1 MVSYAGR
8 ILRHI
13 KRLNMRSGWLYG
25 LIFFSLISSA
35 ALAQQRNLI
44 TGNFSNFTFT
54 KFVDA
59 IESQTNYHF
68 YYDPLYT
75 DSLTINIVVENKTI
89 NKVLDEVFAGTNFH
103 YAIDQFNTIYI
114 THVREIF
121 TRLPTGFFGSD
132 SSGAKGESKFDY
144 SAYEKRELQSRQAEN
159 KVYVIGI
166 KTNSLQGRAVVSG
179 IIRDIRSGEPIIGA
193 TISSTSGSGVISD
206 QLGNFSISLPKGRNE
221 LKIQSVGMKKTTR
234 QIMLYSDGKLNI
246 ELEETITS
254 LKEVVIESDRD
265 KNVTGLQMG
274 VQKLDIKTMKNMP
287 SVLGETD
294 IMKVILTLPG
304 VQTVG
309 EGTIG
314 MNVRGGAT
322 NQNLIL
328 FNNATVYNPSHL
340 FGFFSTFNPDV
351 LKSVELY
358 KSGITADYGGRL
370 SSVLDVTSREGN
382 FKKFSGSGGISPVTG
397 RLVLEGPIIKERTS
411 FLIGARSTYSDWLLH
426 QLNSYSLR
434 NSQASFYDLNAN
446 LSHKIND
453 RNQLFFSAYASRDHF
468 KLNSDTAYSYSDR
481 NASIRWKHNF
491 NSKLYGV
498 FTGGYSNYTY
508 SISSDKNP
516 VEAFNLDFN
525 IKQLSAKAD
534 FTYFLNPKHTLN
546 GGVNVVR
553 YGLAPGNQQPLGTE
567 SKVVPN
573 VLQNEQGLETA
584 IYMGD
589 NIEVSP
595 HLSLYLGL
603 RYSFYQYQGPKDVN
617 IYASGVPRDTS
628 TIQQTIHYGS
638 GSAIASYGG
647 PEPRISMRY
656 SVSKNSSVK
665 LSYNRMRQYIQT
677 LSNTTAIAPTD
688 IWKLSDAYIKPQ
700 IGDQVSIGYYKNLE
714 GGLVEMSIEGY
725 YKTTQN
731 TIDYKGGATLVLN
744 HNIETDVVSGNG
756 KAYGIEFLIKK
767 SEGKLNGWISYT
779 YSRSFLQSVG
789 DYPSEAINKGAY
801 YPSNYDK
808 PHAFNFIGNYKINR
822 RFNFSLNVTYSTGR
836 PITLPLQKYEVGGTA
851 RLYYS
856 DRNQERIPDYFR
868 TDISINVEGNHKIK
882 KLAHSSWTF
891 AVYNLTGRKNAYS
904 VYYTSEN
911 GIIKGYKLS
920 IFAQAIP
927 TITYNFRF

>member
-1 MVSYAGR
+1 
-8 ILRHI
+8 
-13 KRLNMRSGWLYG
+13 MRSTWYFG
-25 LIFFSLISSA
+25 LFLFILTISNTA
-35 ALAQQRNLI
+35 FAQQRNLI
-44 TGNFSNFTFT
+44 SGDFKNLTFT
-54 KFVDA
+54 KFADA

-68 YYDPLYT
+68 YYDALYT
-75 DSLTINIVVENKTI
+75 DSLTINLVVENKTI
-89 NKVLDEVFAGTNFH
+89 KKVLDEAFAGTNFH
-103 YAIDQFNTIYI
+103 YAVDRFNNIFI
-114 THVREIF
+114 THVREIS
-121 TRLPTGFFGSD
+121 TRLPTGLFGID
-132 SSGAKGESKFDY
+132 SSTTQGVSKFDY
-144 SAYEKRELQSRQAEN
+144 SAYEKRDLQSKLAEN
-159 KVYVIGI
+159 KVYIIGI
-166 KTNSLQGRAVVSG
+166 KSANLQGRATVSG
-179 IIRDIRSGEPIIGA
+179 IIRDINSGEPIIGA
-193 TISSTSGSGVISD
+193 TISSSGSGVVSD
-206 QLGNFSISLPKGRNE
+206 QLGNYSINLPKGKQE

-234 QIMLYSDGKLNI
+234 QLLLYSDGKLNVD
-246 ELEETITS
+246 LEVTITR
-254 LKEVVIESDRD
+254 LKEVVIESDKD
-265 KNVTGLQMG
+265 VNVTGLQMG

-314 MNVRGGAT
+314 INVRGGAT

-382 FKKFSGSGGISPVTG
+382 LKKFSGSGGISPIAG

-411 FLIGARSTYSDWLLH
+411 FLIGARSTYSDWILH
-426 QLNSYSLR
+426 QINSYAIQ

-446 LSHKIND
+446 ISHKIND
-453 RNQLFFSAYASRDHF
+453 RNQLFLSGYASRDHF

-491 NSKLYGV
+491 NARLYGV
-498 FTGGYSNYTY
+498 FTGGYSNYSY
-508 SISSDKNP
+508 SISSDKDS
-516 VEAFNLDFN
+516 VGAFKLDFN
-525 IKQLSAKAD
+525 VKQLSGKAD
-534 FTYFLNPKHTLN
+534 FTYFLNPRHTLN
-546 GGVNVVR
+546 AGVNIVR
-553 YGLAPGNQQPLGTE
+553 YGLAPGNEQPLGAA
-567 SKVVPN
+567 SKIVPN
-573 VLQNEQGLETA
+573 VLPNEQGMESSIFA
-584 IYMGD
+584 GD
-589 NIEVSP
+589 NIEVNP
-595 HLSLYLGL
+595 HFSVYLGL
-603 RYSFYQYQGPKDVN
+603 RYSLYQCLGPKDVAVYTPG
-617 IYASGVPRDTS
+617 IPRDTS

-638 GSAIASYGG
+638 GSTVASYHG
-647 PEPRISMRY
+647 PEPRISLRY
-656 SVSKNSSVK
+656 SVAKNASLK
-665 LSYNRMRQYIQT
+665 FSYNRMRQYIQT
-677 LSNTTAIAPTD
+677 LTNTTAIAPTD
-688 IWKLSDAYIKPQ
+688 IWKLSDTYIKPQ
-700 IGDQVSIGYYKNLE
+700 IGDQVSLGYYKNLE
-714 GGLVEMSIEGY
+714 GGLIEMSVEAY

-744 HNIETDVVSGNG
+744 HHIETDIVSGNG
-756 KAYGIEFLIKK
+756 KAYGIEFMVKK
-767 SEGKLNGWISYT
+767 SEGKLNGWITYT
-779 YSRSFLQSVG
+779 YSRSFLRSLG

-808 PHAFNFIGNYKINR
+808 PNAFNFVSNYKINR

-836 PITLPLQKYEVGGTA
+836 PITLPLQKYDIGGTP

-868 TDISINVEGNHKIK
+868 TDLSINIEGNHKIK

-904 VYYTSEN
+904 VYFTSEN
-911 GIIKGYKLS
+911 GVIKGYKLS

>member
-1 MVSYAGR
+1 
-8 ILRHI
+8 
-13 KRLNMRSGWLYG
+13 MRSIWPHG
-25 LIFFSLISSA
+25 LFFFVLISST

-44 TGNFSNFTFT
+44 NGNFSNLTFT

-59 IESQTNYHF
+59 IESQTDYHF
-68 YYDPLYT
+68 YFDPLYT
-75 DSLTINIVVENKTI
+75 DSLTINIVVENKTV
-89 NKVLDEVFAGTNFH
+89 NRVLDAAFAGTNFH
-103 YAIDQFNTIYI
+103 YAIDQYNHIFI
-114 THVREIF
+114 THVREIL
-121 TRLPTGFFGSD
+121 TRLPAGFFGID
-132 SSGAKGESKFDY
+132 SSSSKEAPKFDY

-159 KVYVIGI
+159 TVYVIGI
-166 KTNSLQGRAVVSG
+166 KSTNLQGRATVSG

-193 TISSTSGSGVISD
+193 TISTPVGSGVVSD
-206 QLGNFSISLPKGRNE
+206 QLGNYSINLPKGKNE

-246 ELEETITS
+246 EMQETITS

-274 VQKLDIKTMKNMP
+274 VQKLDIKTMKTMP

-382 FKKFSGSGGISPVTG
+382 LKKFSGSGGISPVTG

-426 QLNSYSLR
+426 QLNSYSLQ

-453 RNQLFFSAYASRDHF
+453 RNQLFLSAYASRDHF

-491 NSKLYGV
+491 NARLYGV
-498 FTGGYSNYTY
+498 FTGGFSNYTY
-508 SISSDKNP
+508 SVSSDKNP

-525 IKQLSAKAD
+525 VKQFSAKAD
-534 FTYFLNPKHTLN
+534 FTYFLNSKHTLN
-546 GGVNVVR
+546 GGINGVH
-553 YGLAPGNQQPLGTE
+553 YALAPGNKQPLGAA
-567 SKVVPN
+567 SKVVPD
-573 VLQNEQGLETA
+573 VLQNEQGLETS
-584 IYMGD
+584 IYAGD

-595 HLSLYLGL
+595 NLSFYLGL
-603 RYSFYQYQGPKDVN
+603 RYSFYQYRGPKDVN
-617 IYASGVPRDTS
+617 VYAPGVPRDTS
-628 TIQQTIHYGS
+628 TIQQTIHYGN

-656 SVSKNSSVK
+656 SVSKNSSFK

-688 IWKLSDAYIKPQ
+688 IWKLSDTYIKPQ
-700 IGDQVSIGYYKNLE
+700 IGDQISLEYYKNLD
-714 GGLVEMSIEGY
+714 GGLIEMSIEGY
-725 YKTTQN
+725 YKTIQN

-744 HNIETDVVSGNG
+744 HNIETDIVSGNG
-756 KAYGIEFLIKK
+756 KAYGVEFLIKK

-779 YSRSFLQSVG
+779 YSRSFLRSIG
-789 DYPSEAINKGAY
+789 DYTSEAINKGSY

-808 PHAFNFIGNYKINR
+808 PHAFNFISNYKINR

-836 PITLPLQKYEVGGTA
+836 PITLPLQKYEIGGTP

-891 AVYNLTGRKNAYS
+891 AIYNLTARKNAYS

-911 GIIKGYKLS
+911 GVIKGYKLS

>member
-1 MVSYAGR
+1 
-8 ILRHI
+8 
-13 KRLNMRSGWLYG
+13 MRSIWLHG
-25 LIFFSLISSA
+25 LLFFILISST
-35 ALAQQRNLI
+35 ALAQQRNLVN
-44 TGNFSNFTFT
+44 GNFSNSTFT
-54 KFVDA
+54 KFAEA
-59 IESQTNYHF
+59 IESQTDYHF
-68 YYDPLYT
+68 YFDPLYT
-75 DSLTINIVVENKTI
+75 DSLTINVAVENKTI
-89 NKVLDEVFAGTNFH
+89 NSVLDEALAGTNFH
-103 YAIDQFNTIYI
+103 YAIDQHNNIYI
-114 THVREIF
+114 THLREIL
-121 TRLPTGFFGSD
+121 TRLPSGFFGSD
-132 SSGAKGESKFDY
+132 SSNSKGATKFDY

-159 KVYVIGI
+159 KVYVIGT
-166 KTNSLQGRAVVSG
+166 KSANLQGKATLSG

-193 TISSTSGSGVISD
+193 TISTTLGSGVVSD
-206 QLGNFSISLPKGRNE
+206 QLGNYSINLPKGKNE

-234 QIMLYSDGKLNI
+234 QIMLYADGKLNV

-254 LKEVVIESDRD
+254 LKEVVVESDRD

-274 VQKLDIKTMKNMP
+274 VQKLDIKTMKAMP

-294 IMKVILTLPG
+294 IMKIILTLPG

-340 FGFFSTFNPDV
+340 FGFFSTFNPDI

-382 FKKFSGSGGISPVTG
+382 LKKFSGSGGISPVTG

-411 FLIGARSTYSDWLLH
+411 FLIGVRSTYSDWILH
-426 QLNSYSLR
+426 QLNSYSLQ

-453 RNQLFFSAYASRDHF
+453 RNQLFLSAYASKDHF

-491 NSKLYGV
+491 NAKLYGV

-508 SISSDKNP
+508 SVSSDKNP

-525 IKQLSAKAD
+525 IKQFSAKAD
-534 FTYFLNPKHTLN
+534 FTYFLNSKHTLN
-546 GGVNVVR
+546 GGINGVH
-553 YGLAPGNQQPLGTE
+553 YGLAPGNQQPYGPE
-567 SKVVPN
+567 SKIVPN
-573 VLQNEQGLETA
+573 VLQNEQGLETSFYA
-584 IYMGD
+584 GD
-589 NIEVSP
+589 NIEVNP
-595 HLSLYLGL
+595 NLSLYLGL
-603 RYSFYQYQGPKDVN
+603 RYSLYQYRGPKDVN
-617 IYASGVPRDTS
+617 VYALGVPRDTS

-638 GSAIASYGG
+638 GSTIASYSG

-656 SVSKNSSVK
+656 SVSKNASIK

-688 IWKLSDAYIKPQ
+688 IWKLSDTYIKPQ
-700 IGDQVSIGYYKNLE
+700 IGDQISLGYYKNLN
-714 GGLVEMSIEGY
+714 GGLIEMSVEAY

-731 TIDYKGGATLVLN
+731 TLDYKGGATLVLN
-744 HNIETDVVSGNG
+744 HHIETDIVNGNG
-756 KAYGIEFLIKK
+756 KAYGVEFLIKK

-779 YSRSFLQSVG
+779 YSRSFLRSLG

-808 PHAFNFIGNYKINR
+808 PHAFNFISNYKINR

-836 PITLPLQKYEVGGTA
+836 PITLPLQKYEVGGTT

-911 GIIKGYKLS
+911 GVIKGYKLS

>member
-1 MVSYAGR
+1 
-8 ILRHI
+8 
-13 KRLNMRSGWLYG
+13 MRSGGLYN
-25 LIFFSLISSA
+25 LLLFILISSSA
-35 ALAQQRNLI
+35 FGQQRNLI
-44 TGNFSNFTFT
+44 NGNFSNLTFT

-59 IESQTNYHF
+59 IESQTDYHF

-75 DSLTINIVVENKTI
+75 DSLTINIEVENKPV
-89 NKVLDEVFAGTNFH
+89 NRVLDAAFAGTNFH
-103 YAIDQFNTIYI
+103 YAIDQYNNIFI
-114 THVREIF
+114 THLREIL
-121 TRLPTGFFGSD
+121 TRLPPDFFGKD
-132 SSGAKGESKFDY
+132 SSSSKEARKFDY
-144 SAYEKRELQSRQAEN
+144 SAYEKRELQSRQAES

-166 KTNSLQGRAVVSG
+166 KSGNLQGKAILSG
-179 IIRDIRSGEPIIGA
+179 IIRDIKSGEPIIGA
-193 TISSTSGSGVISD
+193 TISTTSGSGVISD
-206 QLGNFSISLPKGRNE
+206 QLGNYSISLTKGKNE

-234 QIMLYSDGKLNI
+234 QIMLYADGKLNI

-274 VQKLDIKTMKNMP
+274 VQKLDIKTMKTMP

-382 FKKFSGSGGISPVTG
+382 LKKFSGSGGISPVTG

-426 QLNSYSLR
+426 QLNSYSLQ

-453 RNQLFFSAYASRDHF
+453 RNQLFLSGYASRDHF

-491 NSKLYGV
+491 NAKLYGV

-508 SISSDKNP
+508 SVSSDKNP
-516 VEAFNLDFN
+516 IEAFNLDFN
-525 IKQLSAKAD
+525 VKQLSAKAD
-534 FTYFLNPKHTLN
+534 LTYFLNSKHTLN
-546 GGVNVVR
+546 GGINGVN
-553 YGLAPGNQQPLGTE
+553 YALAPGNKQPLGAA
-567 SKVVPN
+567 SKVVPD
-573 VLQNEQGLETA
+573 VLQNEQGLETS
-584 IYMGD
+584 IYAGD
-589 NIEVSP
+589 NIEVNP
-595 HLSLYLGL
+595 NFSLYLGL
-603 RYSFYQYQGPKDVN
+603 RYSFYQYRGPKDVN
-617 IYASGVPRDTS
+617 VYAPGVPRDTS
-628 TIQQTIHYGS
+628 TIQQTVHYGS
-638 GSAIASYGG
+638 GSTIANYGG
-647 PEPRISMRY
+647 LEPRISVRY
-656 SVSKNSSVK
+656 SVSKNSSFK

-688 IWKLSDAYIKPQ
+688 IWKLSDTYIKPQ
-700 IGDQVSIGYYKNLE
+700 IGDQISLGYYKNIN
-714 GGLVEMSIEGY
+714 GGLIEMSIEGY
-725 YKTTQN
+725 YKTIQN
-731 TIDYKGGATLVLN
+731 TLDYKGGATLVLN
-744 HNIETDVVSGNG
+744 HNIETDIVSGNG

-779 YSRSFLQSVG
+779 YSRSLLRSTG
-789 DYPSEAINKGAY
+789 DYSSEAINKGAY

-808 PHAFNFIGNYKINR
+808 PHAFNFISNYKINR

-836 PITLPLQKYEVGGTA
+836 PITLPLQKYEVGGTP

-891 AVYNLTGRKNAYS
+891 AIYNLTSRKNAYS

-911 GIIKGYKLS
+911 GVIKGYKLS

>member
-8 ILRHI
+8 ILRYNKGLI
-13 KRLNMRSGWLYG
+13 MRSVWLNG
-25 LIFFSLISSA
+25 LFFFLLIST

-44 TGNFSNFTFT
+44 NGNFSNITFT

-59 IESQTNYHF
+59 IESQTDYHF

-75 DSLTINIVVENKTI
+75 DSLTINIIVENKTI
-89 NKVLDEVFAGTNFH
+89 NKTLDGALVGTNFH
-103 YAIDQFNTIYI
+103 YAIDQFNNIYV

-121 TRLPTGFFGSD
+121 TRLPSGFFGSD
-132 SSGAKGESKFDY
+132 STVSKETSRIDY

-166 KTNSLQGRAVVSG
+166 KSANLQGRATVSG
-179 IIRDIRSGEPIIGA
+179 IIRDINSGEPIIGA
-193 TISSTSGSGVISD
+193 TISTPSGSGVVSD
-206 QLGNFSISLPKGRNE
+206 QLGNYSIILPKGKNE
-221 LKIQSVGMKKTTR
+221 LKIQSVGMKKTAR
-234 QIMLYSDGKLNI
+234 QLMLYSDGKLNV

-265 KNVTGLQMG
+265 VNVTGLQMG
-274 VQKLDIKTMKNMP
+274 VQKLDIKTMKAMP

-382 FKKFSGSGGISPVTG
+382 LKKFSATGGISPVTG

-411 FLIGARSTYSDWLLH
+411 FLLGARSTYSDWILH
-426 QLNSYSLR
+426 QLNSYALQ

-453 RNQLFFSAYASRDHF
+453 RNQLFLSAYASRDHF

-508 SISSDKNP
+508 SVSSDKNP

-534 FTYFLNPKHTLN
+534 FTYFLNSKHTLN
-546 GGVNVVR
+546 AGANIVQYR
-553 YGLAPGNQQPLGTE
+553 LAPGNEQPLGAQ

-573 VLQNEQGLETA
+573 VLQNEQGVESSIFA
-584 IYMGD
+584 GD
-589 NIEVSP
+589 NIEVNP
-595 HLSLYLGL
+595 HFSVYLGL
-603 RYSFYQYQGPKDVN
+603 RYSLYQYKGPKDVN
-617 IYASGVPRDTS
+617 VYAPGIPRDTS

-638 GSAIASYGG
+638 GSTIASYSG

-688 IWKLSDAYIKPQ
+688 IWKLSDTYVKPQ
-700 IGDQVSIGYYKNLE
+700 IGDQISVGYYKNLE
-714 GGLVEMSIEGY
+714 GGLIEMSVEAY
-725 YKTTQN
+725 YKTTKN
-731 TIDYKGGATLVLN
+731 TIDYRGGATLVLN
-744 HNIETDVVSGNG
+744 HNIETDIVSGNG
-756 KAYGIEFLIKK
+756 KAYGAEFMIKK

-779 YSRSFLQSVG
+779 YSRSFLRSTG

-808 PHAFNFIGNYKINR
+808 PHAFNFISNYKINR
-822 RFNFSLNVTYSTGR
+822 RFNFSLNVIYSTGR
-836 PITLPLQKYEVGGTA
+836 PITLPLQKYEVGGTP

-891 AVYNLTGRKNAYS
+891 AVYNLTSRKNAYS

-911 GIIKGYKLS
+911 GVIKGYKLS

>member
-1 MVSYAGR
+1 MVSYASR
-8 ILRHI
+8 ILRFI
-13 KRLNMRSGWLYG
+13 KRLIMRLVWLNS
-25 LIFFSLISSA
+25 LFFIILTSST

-44 TGNFSNFTFT
+44 NGNFSNLTFT

-59 IESQTNYHF
+59 IESQTDYHF

-75 DSLTINIVVENKTI
+75 DSLTINTIVESKTV
-89 NKVLDEVFAGTNFH
+89 NKVLDAVFVGTNFH
-103 YAIDQFNTIYI
+103 YAIDQHNNIFV

-121 TRLPTGFFGSD
+121 TRLPAGFFGND
-132 SSGAKGESKFDY
+132 SSIASENTKFDY
-144 SAYEKRELQSRQAEN
+144 SAYEKRDLQSKLAEN
-159 KVYVIGI
+159 KVYVFGI
-166 KTNSLQGRAVVSG
+166 RSNNLQGKATLSG
-179 IIRDIRSGEPIIGA
+179 IISDINSGEPIIGA
-193 TISSTSGSGVISD
+193 TISIASGLGVVSD
-206 QLGNFSISLPKGRNE
+206 QLGNYSINLPKGKHE

-246 ELEETITS
+246 ELQETITS

-265 KNVTGLQMG
+265 VNITGLQMG

-294 IMKVILTLPG
+294 IMKIILTLPG

-382 FKKFSGSGGISPVTG
+382 LKKFSGSGGISPVTG

-426 QLNSYSLR
+426 QLNSYSLQ

-453 RNQLFFSAYASRDHF
+453 RNQLFLSAYASRDHF

-491 NSKLYGV
+491 NAKLYGV

-534 FTYFLNPKHTLN
+534 FTYFLNSKHTLN
-546 GGVNVVR
+546 GGINGVH
-553 YGLAPGNQQPLGTE
+553 YGLAPGNKQPLGSE
-567 SKVVPN
+567 SKVVPD
-573 VLQNEQGLETA
+573 VLQNEQGLETS
-584 IYMGD
+584 IYAGD
-589 NIEVSP
+589 NIEVNP

-603 RYSFYQYQGPKDVN
+603 RYSLYQYKGPKDVN
-617 IYASGVPRDTS
+617 VYAPGVPRDTS

-638 GSAIASYGG
+638 GSTIASYNG
-647 PEPRISMRY
+647 PEPRVSMRY
-656 SVSKNSSVK
+656 SVSKNASVK

-688 IWKLSDAYIKPQ
+688 IWKLSDTYVKPQ
-700 IGDQVSIGYYKNLE
+700 IGDQISLGYYKNLD
-714 GGLVEMSIEGY
+714 GGLIEMSVEAY
-725 YKTTQN
+725 YKTTKN

-744 HNIETDVVSGNG
+744 HNIETDIVSGNG
-756 KAYGIEFLIKK
+756 KAYGVEFLIKK

-779 YSRSFLQSVG
+779 FSRSFLRSLG

-808 PHAFNFIGNYKINR
+808 PHAFNFIGNYKINK

-836 PITLPLQKYEVGGTA
+836 PITLPLQKYEVGGTT

-868 TDISINVEGNHKIK
+868 TDFSMNIEGNHKIR

-891 AVYNLTGRKNAYS
+891 AIYNLTGRKNAYS

-911 GIIKGYKLS
+911 GVIKGYKLS